1 MANKIYTVLCCAAI
15 NNMYTAYE
23 DIDNIF
29 VGGRSLN
36 QGREAQTN
44 FSFGLGVKLTS
55 LGAPMQL
62 LKEKSTLKFLRVT
75 YDKNTFKNTHA
86 MHTQC
91 NVQIQF
97 KTKT

>member
-36 QGREAQTN
+36 QEREAQTN
-44 FSFGLGVKLTS
+44 FPFGLGVKLTS
-55 LGAPMQL
+55 
-62 LKEKSTLKFLRVT
+62 
-75 YDKNTFKNTHA
+75 
-86 MHTQC
+86 
-91 NVQIQF
+91 
-97 KTKT
+97 

>member
-62 LKEKSTLKFLRVT
+62 LKEKSTLKFSCDLRQKHFQK
-75 YDKNTFKNTHA
+75 YIFKKQLKNAHA
-86 MHTQC
+86 M
-91 NVQIQF
+91 
-97 KTKT
+97 